1 MKTNAPKVVTW
12 AIATLLGVLGIIGHL
27 EPGMG
32 FLSANHFYLLAG
44 GFIILAL
51 ASVLKG
57 L

>member
-12 AIATLLGVLGIIGHL
+12 VIATLLGVLGIIGRL

-32 FLSANHFYLLAG
+32 FLSENHFYLLAG
-44 GFIILAL
+44 GFIILVL
-51 ASVLKG
+51 ATVLKG